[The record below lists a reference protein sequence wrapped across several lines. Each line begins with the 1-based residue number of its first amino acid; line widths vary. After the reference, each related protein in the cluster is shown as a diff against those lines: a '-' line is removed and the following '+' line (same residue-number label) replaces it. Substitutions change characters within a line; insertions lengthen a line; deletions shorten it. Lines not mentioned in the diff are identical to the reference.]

1 MSQLSRFSRRCV
13 MTTIAGGLSMLMT
26 SLPMQAQAQGA
37 YPSERTIRIV
47 TPYDPGSLVDVTTRL
62 VADGLRAELGQNVVV
77 ENRTGGTGMIAMNAL
92 LAAAPDGYILLT
104 DTPASAINPTL
115 YKAKYNPKTDIA
127 PIAQFMRLPFAIGV
141 HPSLPV
147 RTAAELVD
155 YARKHPGAIDMA
167 VAGTSTRLA
176 GELFSIQNGIK
187 FNPIPYKGAAPAMLS
202 VLKNET
208 QLIFLDAG
216 NLVPHITGGKMTGL
230 LVSSEARF
238 AALKDVP
245 TAKEAGFAGFDVSTW
260 FGMFARADVPQDVQD
275 KLNAA
280 VRKVMASS
288 KVEEFLKQRGAIA
301 STMTTPQFKAFFH
314 REVDTWAEVIRK
326 ADIKAE

>member
-1 MSQLSRFSRRCV
+1 MTMTFSQSFRHRGFAAACSALAV
-13 MTTIAGGLSMLMT
+13 LGAIPLAH
-26 SLPMQAQAQGA
+26 AQGA
-37 YPSERTIRIV
+37 YPTERVIRIV

-62 VADGLRAELGQNVVV
+62 VAEGLKAELGQNVVV
-77 ENRTGGTGMIAMNAL
+77 ENRTGGMGMIAMTAFLNAP
-92 LAAAPDGYILLT
+92 ADGYTLIS

-141 HPSLPV
+141 HPSVPV
-147 RTAAELVD
+147 RTASELVAH
-155 YARKHPGAIDMA
+155 ARKNPNAIDMA

-176 GELFSIQNGIK
+176 GELFSIQNGVK

-216 NLVPHITGGKMTGL
+216 NLVPHIAGGKMNGL
-230 LVSSEARF
+230 LVTSEQRF

-245 TAKEAGFAGFDVSTW
+245 TAKEAGFAAFDVSTW
-260 FGMFARADVPQDVQD
+260 FGMFARADVAPDVQD

-280 VRKVMASS
+280 VRKVMASP
-288 KVEEFLKQRGAIA
+288 KLEEFLKQRGAIP
-301 STMTTPQFKAFFH
+301 STMTLSQFKSFFNQ
-314 REVDTWAEVIRK
+314 EVDTWAEVIRK

>member
-1 MSQLSRFSRRCV
+1 MLKPSTFSKKYTFLV
-13 MTTIAGGLSMLMT
+13 LTTIFFT
-26 SLPMQAQAQGA
+26 SLAILNVQAQDA
-37 YPSERTIRIV
+37 YPTERTIRIV
-47 TPYDPGSLVDVTTRL
+47 TPYEPGSLVDVTTRL

-77 ENRTGGTGMIAMNAL
+77 ENRTGGMGMIAMTAL
-92 LAAAPDGYILLT
+92 LSAAPDGYTLLT

-115 YKAKYNPKTDIA
+115 YKTKYNPKIDIA
-127 PIAQFMRLPFAIGV
+127 PIAQFMRLPFAIGT

-147 RTAAELVD
+147 KTASDLVA
-155 YARKHPGAIDMA
+155 YARKNPASIDMA

-176 GELFSIQNGIK
+176 GELFAIQNGVK

-216 NLVPHITGGKMTGL
+216 NLVPHISGGKMNGL
-230 LVSSEARF
+230 LVTSDQRF

-245 TAKEAGFAGFDVSTW
+245 TAKEAGFATFDVSTW
-260 FGMFARADVPQDVQD
+260 FGMFARGEVPQDIQD

-280 VRKVMASS
+280 VRKVMLSP
-288 KVEEFLKQRGAIA
+288 KLEDYLKQRGAIA
-301 STMTTPQFKAFFH
+301 SSMTTPQFKAFFN

-326 ADIKAE
+326 ADIKAD

>member
-1 MSQLSRFSRRCV
+1 MMTFSQSFRRRGFFAACSALAV
-13 MTTIAGGLSMLMT
+13 FGAIPFAH
-26 SLPMQAQAQGA
+26 AQGA
-37 YPSERTIRIV
+37 YPTERVIRIV

-62 VADGLRAELGQNVVV
+62 VAEGLKVELGQNVVV
-77 ENRTGGTGMIAMNAL
+77 ENRTGGMGMIAMTAFLNAP
-92 LAAAPDGYILLT
+92 ADGYTLLS

-141 HPSLPV
+141 HPSVPV
-147 RTAAELVD
+147 RTASELVA
-155 YARKHPGAIDMA
+155 YARKNPNAMDMA

-176 GELFSIQNGIK
+176 GELFSIQNGVK

-216 NLVPHITGGKMTGL
+216 NLVPHISGGKMNGL
-230 LVSSEARF
+230 LVTSEQRF

-245 TAKEAGFAGFDVSTW
+245 TAKEAGFAAFDVSTW
-260 FGMFARADVPQDVQD
+260 FGMFARADVAPDVQD

-280 VRKVMASS
+280 VRKVMASP
-288 KVEEFLKQRGAIA
+288 KLEEFLKQRGAIA
-301 STMTTPQFKAFFH
+301 STFTLSQFKSFFNQ
-314 REVDTWAEVIRK
+314 EVDTWAEVIRK

>member
-1 MSQLSRFSRRCV
+1 MNFSQSFRRRGFVAACSALAV
-13 MTTIAGGLSMLMT
+13 FGAIPFAH
-26 SLPMQAQAQGA
+26 AQGA
-37 YPSERTIRIV
+37 YPTERVIRIV

-62 VADGLRAELGQNVVV
+62 VAEGLKVELGQNVVV
-77 ENRTGGTGMIAMNAL
+77 ENRTGGMGMIAMTAFLNA
-92 LAAAPDGYILLT
+92 PSDGYTLLS

-141 HPSLPV
+141 HPSVSV
-147 RTAAELVD
+147 RTASELVA
-155 YARKHPGAIDMA
+155 YARKNPNAMDMA

-176 GELFSIQNGIK
+176 GELFSIQNGVK

-216 NLVPHITGGKMTGL
+216 NLVPHISGGKMNGL
-230 LVSSEARF
+230 LVTSEQRF

-245 TAKEAGFAGFDVSTW
+245 TAKEAGFAAFDVSTW
-260 FGMFARADVPQDVQD
+260 FGMFARADVAPDVQE

-280 VRKVMASS
+280 VRKVMTSP
-288 KVEEFLKQRGAIA
+288 KLEEFLKQRGAIA
-301 STMTTPQFKAFFH
+301 STLTLSQFKSFFNQ
-314 REVDTWAEVIRK
+314 EVDTWAEVIRK

>member
-1 MSQLSRFSRRCV
+1 MTKQNVSTRRSALAFAGA
-13 MTTIAGGLSMLMT
+13 TLAIALAA
-26 SLPMQAQAQGA
+26 PAVQAQGA

-62 VADGLRAELGQNVVV
+62 VAEGLKTELGQNVVV
-77 ENRTGGTGMIAMNAL
+77 ENRTGGMGMIAMTAL
-92 LAAAPDGYILLT
+92 LNAPADGYTLLT

-141 HPSLPV
+141 HPSVPV
-147 RTAAELVD
+147 RNAAELVA
-155 YARKHPGAIDMA
+155 YAKANPGALDMA

-187 FNPIPYKGAAPAMLS
+187 FNPIPYKGAAPAMMA

-208 QLIFLDAG
+208 KLIFLDAG
-216 NLVPHITGGKMTGL
+216 NLVPHISTGKMNGM
-230 LVSSEARF
+230 LVTSEQRF
-238 AALKDVP
+238 PAMKDVP
-245 TAKEAGFAGFDVSTW
+245 TAKEAGFGNFDVSTW
-260 FGMFARADVPQDVQD
+260 FGMFTRADVPKDVQD

-280 VRKVMASS
+280 VRKVMASP
-288 KVEEFLKQRGAIA
+288 KVEEFLKQRGAIG

>member
-1 MSQLSRFSRRCV
+1 MTFSQSFRHRGFAAACSALAV
-13 MTTIAGGLSMLMT
+13 LGAIPLAH
-26 SLPMQAQAQGA
+26 AQGA
-37 YPSERTIRIV
+37 YPTERVIRIV

-62 VADGLRAELGQNVVV
+62 VAEGLKAELGQNVVV
-77 ENRTGGTGMIAMNAL
+77 ENRTGGMGMIAMTAFLNAP
-92 LAAAPDGYILLT
+92 ADGYTLIS

-141 HPSLPV
+141 HPSVPV
-147 RTAAELVD
+147 RTASELVAH
-155 YARKHPGAIDMA
+155 ARKNPNAIDMA

-176 GELFSIQNGIK
+176 GELFSIQNGVK

-216 NLVPHITGGKMTGL
+216 NLVPHIAGGKMNGL
-230 LVSSEARF
+230 LVTSEQRF

-245 TAKEAGFAGFDVSTW
+245 TAKEAGFAAFDVSTW
-260 FGMFARADVPQDVQD
+260 FGMFARADVAPDVQD

-280 VRKVMASS
+280 VRKVMASP
-288 KVEEFLKQRGAIA
+288 KLEEFLKQRGAIP
-301 STMTTPQFKAFFH
+301 STMTLSQFKSFFNQ
-314 REVDTWAEVIRK
+314 EVDTWAEVIRK

>member
-1 MSQLSRFSRRCV
+1 MNFSQSFRRRGFVAACSALAV
-13 MTTIAGGLSMLMT
+13 FGAIPFAH
-26 SLPMQAQAQGA
+26 AQGA
-37 YPSERTIRIV
+37 YPTERVIRIV

-62 VADGLRAELGQNVVV
+62 VAEGLKVELGQNVVV
-77 ENRTGGTGMIAMNAL
+77 ENRTGGMGMIAMTAFLNA
-92 LAAAPDGYILLT
+92 PSDGYTLLS

-141 HPSLPV
+141 HPSVPV
-147 RTAAELVD
+147 RTASELVA
-155 YARKHPGAIDMA
+155 YARKNPNAMDMA

-176 GELFSIQNGIK
+176 GELFSIQNGVK

-216 NLVPHITGGKMTGL
+216 NLVPHISGGKMNGL
-230 LVSSEARF
+230 LVTSEQRF

-245 TAKEAGFAGFDVSTW
+245 TAKEAGFAAFDVSTW
-260 FGMFARADVPQDVQD
+260 FGMFARADVAPDVQE

-280 VRKVMASS
+280 VRKVMASP
-288 KVEEFLKQRGAIA
+288 KLEEFLKQRGAIA
-301 STMTTPQFKAFFH
+301 STLTLSQFKSFFNQ
-314 REVDTWAEVIRK
+314 EVDTWAEVIRK